1 MSVLFANEDDPA
13 VHAKNAMSEANFY
26 TGVKH
31 TTLQGKYL
39 RARAC
44 QHYGPS
50 QEPWYDSAV
59 VEFDASND
67 PNATTWQLGYVQ
79 ILVCFAAHDTK
90 LMLVRWYTSADLG
103 DRIQN
108 TANEFENHHIRN
120 LPRLKWN
127 MRNQRCNRSLQV
139 LPVSSLK

>member
-13 VHAKNAMSEANFY
+13 VHAKHAMSETTFFA
-26 TGVKH
+26 GVKH